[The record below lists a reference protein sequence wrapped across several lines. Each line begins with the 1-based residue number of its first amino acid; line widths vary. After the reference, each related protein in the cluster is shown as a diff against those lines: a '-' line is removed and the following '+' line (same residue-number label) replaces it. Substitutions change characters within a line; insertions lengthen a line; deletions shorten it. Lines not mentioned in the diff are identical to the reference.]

1 MANQIFI
8 NLPVSDLRRSMDF
21 FRHLGF
27 DFNLQ
32 FTDELS
38 ACMIIGPNIYAMLL
52 TEERFSD
59 FTRKPI
65 SDAHEQTEVLIAID
79 AESRT
84 AVDEMV
90 RKAVEAGGST
100 YADPQD
106 HGWMY
111 GHSFADPDG
120 HQWEV
125 IFMDDAALPKN
136 EKS

>member
-1 MANQIFI
+1 MPNHIYI

-27 DFNLQ
+27 GFNLE

-38 ACMIIGPNIYAMLL
+38 ACMIIGPNIYAMLM
-52 TEERFSD
+52 TRERFSD
-59 FTRKPI
+59 FTRKPV
-65 SDAHEQTEVLIAID
+65 SDAHQQTEVLIAID
-79 AESRT
+79 AQSRQE
-84 AVDEMV
+84 VDTMV
-90 RKAVEAGGST
+90 SKAIEAGGSI

-125 IFMDDAALPKN
+125 IFMDEAEME

>member
-27 DFNLQ
+27 EFNLE

-38 ACMIIGPNIYAMLL
+38 ACMIMGPNIYAMLL

-59 FTRKPI
+59 FTRKPV
-65 SDAHEQTEVLIAID
+65 SDAHQQTEVLIAID
-79 AESRT
+79 ADSRQE
-84 AVDEMV
+84 VDSMV
-90 RKAVEAGGST
+90 RKAIEAGGSI

-111 GHSFADPDG
+111 GHGFADPDG

-125 IFMDDAALPKN
+125 IFMDETERV
-136 EKS
+136 EKR

>member
-27 DFNLQ
+27 AFNLE

-59 FTRKPI
+59 FTRKPV
-65 SDAHEQTEVLIAID
+65 SDAHQQTEVLIAID
-79 AESRT
+79 ADSRQE
-84 AVDEMV
+84 VDTMV
-90 RKAVEAGGST
+90 RKAVEAGGTT

-125 IFMDDAALPKN
+125 IFMDEAKR
-136 EKS
+136 E